1 MRKLISESNLITLRL
16 TDPVSI
22 GNMMSN
28 SSAILKNKK
37 VKEEERNELIEKQLL
52 SAKNTQEYEDLVVD
66 ESELILI
73 NLYSVKINYKKYY
86 L

>member
-37 VKEEERNELIEKQLL
+37 VKEEERNELIEK
-52 SAKNTQEYEDLVVD
+52 
-66 ESELILI
+66 
-73 NLYSVKINYKKYY
+73 
-86 L
+86 